1 MRIIPLIL
9 LFIAFF
15 SPYHTLLSAQSIY
28 PDHVGDITPDPA
40 VDDPAFRT
48 CRANGIPQYYSIE
61 SGFEGEKPALL
72 RYFAQNY
79 QKKPDWSG
87 ENGYITV
94 RFVVNC
100 NGQTGRF
107 RVLEMDMD
115 YRPKTFPKAMSAHLL
130 QLCQSLNGW
139 KGGQSEGIP
148 YDYYQYLTFTI
159 QSGDIVRIMP

>member
-1 MRIIPLIL
+1 MRFLPALYTFIVLIL
-9 LFIAFF
+9 TT
-15 SPYHTLLSAQSIY
+15 PVVAQQTY
-28 PDHVGDITPDPA
+28 PDHVGDIAPDPA
-40 VDDPAFRT
+40 VDDPSFRT
-48 CRANGIPQYYSIE
+48 CRTHGIPQYYSIE

-72 RYFAQNY
+72 RHFAQNY
-79 QKKPDWSG
+79 QKNAAWSE

-130 QLCQSLNGW
+130 QLCQTLTGW

-159 QSGDIVRIMP
+159 QSGEIVRIMP